1 MTVDAIAKKLGISI
15 TEALNVAKNLVEVGG
30 FIDMS
35 ETEYEAMH
43 PRFTSVN
50 MYRRMCERENIK
62 FQRNVTVDNIGITL
76 EKFYEEKQLGIETLT
91 EIVGMPKIEPDEKWA
106 VSVCKLQKGKD
117 KWRLVK
123 LKENSEVKHECLEE
137 KVIALKIKDF
147 KIEDNNHWSF
157 LVEDHLNRAVEI

>member
-1 MTVDAIAKKLGISI
+1 METCNHQPVYFAAVNININERTIGSVDVWRCGVCKK
-15 TEALNVAKNLVEVGG
+15 
-30 FIDMS
+30 
-35 ETEYEAMH
+35 
-43 PRFTSVN
+43 
-50 MYRRMCERENIK
+50 K
-62 FQRNVTVDNIGITL
+62 FC
-76 EKFYEEKQLGIETLT
+76 EEKQLGIETLT

-106 VSVCKLQKGKD
+106 VSICKLQKGKD

-137 KVIALKIKDF
+137 KIIALKIKDF

>member
-1 MTVDAIAKKLGISI
+1 METCNHQPVYFAAVNININERTIGSVDVWRCGVCKK
-15 TEALNVAKNLVEVGG
+15 
-30 FIDMS
+30 
-35 ETEYEAMH
+35 
-43 PRFTSVN
+43 
-50 MYRRMCERENIK
+50 K
-62 FQRNVTVDNIGITL
+62 FC
-76 EKFYEEKQLGIETLT
+76 EEKQLGIETLT

-106 VSVCKLQKGKD
+106 VSICKLQKGKD

-123 LKENSEVKHECLEE
+123 LKENSEIKHECLEE